1 MLRHNNRRRTHTLQQ
16 TKVNMQRPKRGRSL
30 RQAVT
35 GRQLAHRHRAWAG
48 AAWLACASTIFL
60 LLPARAIQ
68 PQTGITLAPEVREFV
83 SVDAPTIALVHARVI
98 DGTGGAPMSD
108 QTIIIAHGQI
118 RQVGP
123 SASVAVPAQARVIEL
138 SGLTVLPGLVL
149 MHEHMFYPTGRLAL
163 FNEMGWSF
171 PRLYLACGIT
181 SLRTTGS
188 VEPYTDLNLKRLI
201 DTGKAPG
208 PKMHVTGPY
217 LDGVGSFATQFHI
230 LTGPEDARRM
240 VELWAH
246 EGATSFKAYM
256 YITRAELGAAVE
268 AAHARKLKITGH
280 LCAVGFREAAALGI
294 DNLEH
299 GIVVDTE
306 FVPGKQPDVC
316 PAQNDT
322 VTNLTKLDIDGAPVQ
337 EMIRDLVA
345 HHVAVTST
353 LPVFEAFVQG
363 RPPLQQRVLDAMTA
377 DARNAYLIA
386 RARAGERKDSPW
398 PVAFQKELQFERAFA
413 RAGGMLLA
421 GTDPTGNGG
430 VVAGFGGQRE
440 VELLVEAGFTPLEAI
455 HIATA
460 NGAEFLGESASIGT
474 IATGKQADLIV
485 VQGDPAA
492 NINDIEKVETVFKD
506 GIGYNSAKLIESV
519 RGSVG
524 WR

>member
-1 MLRHNNRRRTHTLQQ
+1 
-16 TKVNMQRPKRGRSL
+16 
-30 RQAVT
+30 
-35 GRQLAHRHRAWAG
+35 
-48 AAWLACASTIFL
+48 
-60 LLPARAIQ
+60 
-68 PQTGITLAPEVREFV
+68 V
-83 SVDAPTIALVHARVI
+83 SVDAPTVALVHARVI
-98 DGTGGAPMSD
+98 DGTGAQPKLD

-118 RQVGP
+118 QQVGP
-123 SASVAVPAQARVIEL
+123 SASVQPPTGARVIDL
-138 SGLTVLPGLVL
+138 QGKTVLPGFVL

-171 PRLYLACGIT
+171 PRLYLACGVT

-188 VEPYTDLNLKRLI
+188 VEPYTDLNIKRLI

-208 PKMHVTGPY
+208 PKLHVTGPY
-217 LDGVGSFATQFHI
+217 LDGVGTFATQFHV

-240 VELWAH
+240 VELWAG

-256 YITRAELGAAVE
+256 YITRAELAAAV
-268 AAHARKLKITGH
+268 AATHERKLKITCH
-280 LCAVGFREAAALGI
+280 LCAVGFREAAAIGI

-322 VTNLTKLDIDGAPVQ
+322 VANLTKLDIESAPVQ

-353 LPVFEAFVQG
+353 LPVFEAFVPG
-363 RPPLQQRVLDAMTA
+363 RPPLQQRMLEAMTA
-377 DARNAYLIA
+377 DARTQYLIA
-386 RARAGERKDSPW
+386 RTRAAERKDSPW
-398 PVAFQKELQFERAFA
+398 PVAFQKELQFERDFA
-413 RAGGMLLA
+413 RAGGLLLA

-430 VVAGFGGQRE
+430 VLAGFGSQRE
-440 VELLVEAGFTPLEAI
+440 LELLVEAGFTPLEAI

-460 NGAEFLGESASIGT
+460 NGAEFLGEAASVGT
-474 IATGKQADLIV
+474 IAAGKQADLIV
-485 VQGDPAA
+485 IAGDPSA
-492 NINDIEKVETVFKD
+492 NINDIEKIELVFKD